1 MLFCW
6 KGGEKYVMK
15 KASKPI
21 KDIKT
26 IQRMQEYLKFHNERD
41 YVLFVIGITTG
52 YRSQDLV
59 DLTIKDLQK
68 ALREMEFV
76 ILEKKRERNYIT
88 RGAKV
93 KPKPRVAKVFPH
105 VAKIIRE
112 YIKDKAPYDYAFQSQ
127 KGGHITVDS
136 YGKILREAGKY
147 FKLDNIAA
155 HTPRK
160 IYAYRLYI
168 ESDKNIEIVRQALGH
183 STTLITER
191 YLGLDRDAIEEYS
204 KGLNDLVLY

>member
-1 MLFCW
+1 MS
-6 KGGEKYVMK
+6 

-21 KDIKT
+21 KDKRK
-26 IQRMQEYLKFHNERD
+26 IQDMQEYLKVHNERN
-41 YVLFVIGITTG
+41 YILFIIGITTG

-59 DLTIKDLQK
+59 DLKIRDIQK
-68 ALREMEFV
+68 AIKEKEFC
-76 ILEKKRERNYIT
+76 IMEKKREKNYKS
-88 RGAKV
+88 RGWKK
-93 KPKPRVAKVFPH
+93 KPKPRIVVMQPY
-105 VAKIIRE
+105 VRRLLIE
-112 YIKDKAPYDYAFQSQ
+112 YIKGKQGYDYAFQSQ

-136 YGKILREAGKY
+136 YGKILRGAGKY
-147 FKLDNIAA
+147 FKLDHIAA

-160 IYAYRLYI
+160 IYAYKLYI
-168 ESDKNIEIVRQALGH
+168 DSGKNIELVRQALGH

>member
-1 MLFCW
+1 
-6 KGGEKYVMK
+6 MK

-76 ILEKKRERNYIT
+76 ILEKKRERNKEK
-88 RGAKV
+88 R
-93 KPKPRVAKVFPH
+93 
-105 VAKIIRE
+105 
-112 YIKDKAPYDYAFQSQ
+112 
-127 KGGHITVDS
+127 KG
-136 YGKILREAGKY
+136 
-147 FKLDNIAA
+147 
-155 HTPRK
+155 RK
-160 IYAYRLYI
+160 QLF
-168 ESDKNIEIVRQALGH
+168 
-183 STTLITER
+183 
-191 YLGLDRDAIEEYS
+191 
-204 KGLNDLVLY
+204 